1 MTWPPKNRAIS
12 AAGPSANERET
23 CARPRRPCRNP
34 ARRISATG
42 PRHCEAATA
51 DRYFVMCE
59 ERLVRRSSTS
69 EGGSDEAIHSFF
81 SWRDGLL
88 RFARNDRLGDFA
100 PPSLRFVDIPENRV
114 GRAAE
119 HAGERFPPVLTGN
132 HLHSPQRRGRRRPA
146 GAFRRPSRLTVI
158 VSRTVSS
165 KSPTNGTLNESIVN
179 VCGVTVTR
187 RNPALS

>member
-23 CARPRRPCRNP
+23 CAPPRRPCRNP

-59 ERLVRRSSTS
+59 ERLVQRAKA
-69 EGGSDEAIHSFF
+69 EATKQSILSFPGAMDCF
-81 SWRDGLL
+81 ALL
-88 RFARNDRLGDFA
+88 AMMAWAIFA